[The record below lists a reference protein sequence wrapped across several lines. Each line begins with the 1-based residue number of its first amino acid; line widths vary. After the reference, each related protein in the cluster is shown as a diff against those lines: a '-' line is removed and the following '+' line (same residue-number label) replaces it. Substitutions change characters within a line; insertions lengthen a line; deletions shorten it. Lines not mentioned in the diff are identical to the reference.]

1 MNSESRSLGERRIR
15 ASQTFRV
22 IVGLVVLAAVL
33 VFAALNTDNVNVD
46 WAFDTA
52 DVALWVVIAVSVVA
66 GVIIGYLA
74 RPRHR

>member
-1 MNSESRSLGERRIR
+1 VNSESPSLGERRIR
-15 ASQTFRV
+15 AGQTFRV
-22 IVGLVVLAAVL
+22 IVGLVVLAAVV
-33 VFAALNTDNVNVD
+33 VFAALNTDKVNVD